1 MSWQLPR
8 LRGPSRYATRRSPV
22 TSLAD
27 RTSGRH
33 DEARALNT
41 FNRAAAF
48 HTMSAQL
55 AQLAALFFHLAFR
68 FLA

>member
-1 MSWQLPR
+1 
-8 LRGPSRYATRRSPV
+8 
-22 TSLAD
+22 LAN
-27 RTSGRH
+27 RTSRRH

-55 AQLAALFFHLAFR
+55 PQQAALFFDAPVAFR

>member
-1 MSWQLPR
+1 MTR
-8 LRGPSRYATRRSPV
+8 LAN
-22 TSLAD
+22 
-27 RTSGRH
+27 RTSRRH
-33 DEARALNT
+33 DESRALNA

-55 AQLAALFFHLAFR
+55 AQLAALFFNAPAFHALALAFS

>member
-1 MSWQLPR
+1 MTR
-8 LRGPSRYATRRSPV
+8 LAN
-22 TSLAD
+22 
-27 RTSGRH
+27 RTSRRH
-33 DEARALNT
+33 DEACARNR

-55 AQLAALFFHLAFR
+55 AALFFHLAFH

>member
-1 MSWQLPR
+1 MRDAMCLPMTR
-8 LRGPSRYATRRSPV
+8 LAK
-22 TSLAD
+22 
-27 RTSGRH
+27 RTSRRH
-33 DEARALNT
+33 DETRARNT

-55 AQLAALFFHLAFR
+55 AQLAALLFDAPALAFR